1 MDDLNPNL
9 LWFTLTSSWW
19 KLIENFCWRS
29 GRVIRDV
36 MKPGRR
42 KSNRRLSD
50 GSLAQARL
58 LVSPPVPVQIDQT
71 PEKDSVPIT
80 PKVPVGP
87 NLFVQTSPSRFKID
101 SQDTSD
107 DEPDDEPSLSRTR
120 VLKAPSNVK
129 PLKSLDDTVSMLF
142 SAEALP
148 ENDGQA
154 APQYLIP
161 SLETRRIAPFRR
173 YSINIPTVHH
183 AFADHPKVS
192 KPIQSEIPSLGYP
205 CRNVPLIL
213 CNVCA
218 FSVWSNQVGP
228 GDYCSALECF

>member
-1 MDDLNPNL
+1 MG
-9 LWFTLTSSWW
+9 LWPRHDFWSRRQYLFRLTRHRRRIRCRSRQRS
-19 KLIENFCWRS
+19 RS
-29 GRVIRDV
+29 GRTCSC
-36 MKPGRR
+36 RR
-42 KSNRRLSD
+42 RR
-50 GSLAQARL
+50 AA
-58 LVSPPVPVQIDQT
+58 
-71 PEKDSVPIT
+71 
-80 PKVPVGP
+80 
-87 NLFVQTSPSRFKID
+87 SR
-101 SQDTSD
+101 STAQDTSD

-161 SLETRRIAPFRR
+161 SLVTRRIAPFRR